1 MELFEDFTYNQQDVI
16 TEQDNGVE
24 YNISPENKL
33 YLNSV
38 SLDEAKYEL
47 KQINEKFYYKL
58 NMNFIE
64 KDENG
69 FFVQLDENILDVVKA
84 GLATAKSASMNVKTN
99 YKANLEKVQRNKE
112 LNIITSLLQNIQNEI
127 SGKLF
132 NKIGTTKFNVV
143 TKPEIVAIL
152 NTFYNSELKMMFS
165 DKSYTRM
172 GMLSM

>member
-1 MELFEDFTYNQQDVI
+1 MELFEDFTYDQQDII
-16 TEQDNGVE
+16 TEQDNGVV

-47 KQINEKFYYKL
+47 KQINEKFYDKL

-69 FFVQLDENILDVVKA
+69 FFIQLNENILDVVKA
-84 GLATAKSASMNVKTN
+84 GLATAKSVSMNIHNN
-99 YKANLEKVQRNKE
+99 YKSNLEKLQRDKE
-112 LNIITSLLQNIQNEI
+112 LKIITSLLQNVQNEI

-132 NKIGTTKFNVV
+132 NKIGTTKFSVV

-152 NTFYNSELKMMFS
+152 NSFYNSELKMMFS
-165 DKSYTRM
+165 DK
-172 GMLSM
+172 